1 MSDIFRSCPLE
12 VLSGLI
18 LWFVLCVCPYVM
30 SVYAR
35 MSVPLHVSSFC
46 VLYGFL
52 CVCQF
57 LRPLSVAV
65 CVRHFVCVRLSIY
78 QACVCASTF
87 VPACSSVCSCKRVCV
102 YVCEYLCPCT

>member
-18 LWFVLCVCPYVM
+18 LWFVLCVCPSVM

-35 MSVPLHVSSFC
+35 MSVSLHVSSFC

-57 LRPLSVAV
+57 LRPLSVV
-65 CVRHFVCVRLSIY
+65 VRAPFCM
-78 QACVCASTF
+78 
-87 VPACSSVCSCKRVCV
+87 CSSVCLSIKPVFAR
-102 YVCEYLCPCT
+102 